1 MRLGRGGFGTSPTSR
16 IKKRFCRF
24 ACRVSF
30 LGRVSQPSG
39 FTTSTTRARTPRP
52 SQVSGTISGHQFLK
66 TPRAYRIPQVLKLWR
81 DPATFTC
88 GPTSPATYQRTPL
101 MAKNGI
107 GILSVSLER
116 LRIDT
121 WDGWDCVDRPE
132 NVKGGNN
139 DAPTVAVAVNLG
151 APCALDALDVKLPD
165 GRVDDRTANIV
176 HQSCRSW
183 HGVQLKSLADI
194 LHVEIRDRR
203 LFDDSTDPRAIVS
216 LPIASFIESAFVNA
230 DADGA
235 KRDLSFE
242 SPDCKTSGTV
252 TVRLKFHLQADVLA
266 ALARGVGLED
276 ASGASVVAADTLAA
290 VKLGVLPPDKD
301 AERKKMEADEAKTF
315 KRSNN
320 NGKGADGSYNSMTAG
335 IKRFLSEPKSPAK
348 QRNQFVNMLANCE
361 LPAAQRSRGRA
372 KSRVVVK
379 A

>member
-1 MRLGRGGFGTSPTSR
+1 M
-16 IKKRFCRF
+16 
-24 ACRVSF
+24 
-30 LGRVSQPSG
+30 
-39 FTTSTTRARTPRP
+39 
-52 SQVSGTISGHQFLK
+52 
-66 TPRAYRIPQVLKLWR
+66 
-81 DPATFTC
+81 
-88 GPTSPATYQRTPL
+88 
-101 MAKNGI
+101 
-107 GILSVSLER
+107 
-116 LRIDT
+116 
-121 WDGWDCVDRPE
+121 
-132 NVKGGNN
+132 
-139 DAPTVAVAVNLG
+139 
-151 APCALDALDVKLPD
+151 
-165 GRVDDRTANIV
+165 
-176 HQSCRSW
+176 
-183 HGVQLKSLADI
+183 QLKSLADI

-216 LPIASFIESAFVNA
+216 LPIASFIESAFVNS
-230 DADGA
+230 DGDGA

-252 TVRLKFHLQADVLA
+252 TVRLKLHLQADVLA